1 MNDINNNNKLLTIF
15 LTLTPDKCENTK
27 MLLNLIKSGRE
38 KKYEIIIFA
47 SGDGVYNFIDF
58 GKEDMKHKNL
68 SEQLKKLIND
78 GLKVKIC
85 NACIITREIK
95 EQLLMPQTE
104 VTGIAELFYLMQQ
117 SDCFIKM
124 GC

>member
-1 MNDINNNNKLLTIF
+1 MNDKKSNNKLLTIL
-15 LTLTPDKCENTK
+15 LTFTPDKCENSK
-27 MLLNLIKSGRE
+27 LLLNLIKSGRE
-38 KKYEIIIFA
+38 KKYEIVIFA

-58 GKEDMKHKNL
+58 GKEEMKHKNL
-68 SEQLKKLIND
+68 SEDLKKLINE

-85 NACIITREIK
+85 SACIITREIK
-95 EQLLMPQTE
+95 EQLLMPKTE

-117 SDCFIKM
+117 SNCFIKM